1 MKYWSLLFLIVIG
14 TSCRVIPQGV
24 FADQKMGIAPDYSL
38 LANWAAHPDKADA
51 ADSIPNQPSANE
63 SDLPADIFF
72 IYPTTYIG
80 KKGENQW
87 NACIDD
93 ATLNARTDETAI
105 LFQASLFNQA
115 GRVFAPRYRQAHYQA
130 YFTRD
135 DSSATRAFKL
145 AYQDVDAAFSYYL
158 EHWNNGRPIIIA
170 SHSQGTTHAI
180 PLIRKYFDGKE
191 LQHQLVAA
199 YLVGMPVSRDDF
211 KFLPPCTT
219 PDQTGCI
226 CSWRTF
232 QTGYEAHFRHP
243 YLASRFA
250 PRPQTIVTNPLS
262 WTTDTLYVPRQE
274 NQGSLLFKFNE
285 VMPNLVDAQVVQD
298 MLWVTKPKFP
308 GSLFIRTKNYHIAD
322 YNFFYFNVRSNAAG
336 RVQAYLQENPGGASR
351 IGN

>member
-115 GRVFAPRYRQAHYQA
+115 GRVFAPRYRQAH
-130 YFTRD
+130 
-135 DSSATRAFKL
+135 
-145 AYQDVDAAFSYYL
+145 
-158 EHWNNGRPIIIA
+158 
-170 SHSQGTTHAI
+170 
-180 PLIRKYFDGKE
+180 
-191 LQHQLVAA
+191 
-199 YLVGMPVSRDDF
+199 
-211 KFLPPCTT
+211 
-219 PDQTGCI
+219 
-226 CSWRTF
+226 
-232 QTGYEAHFRHP
+232 
-243 YLASRFA
+243 
-250 PRPQTIVTNPLS
+250 
-262 WTTDTLYVPRQE
+262 
-274 NQGSLLFKFNE
+274 
-285 VMPNLVDAQVVQD
+285 
-298 MLWVTKPKFP
+298 
-308 GSLFIRTKNYHIAD
+308 
-322 YNFFYFNVRSNAAG
+322 
-336 RVQAYLQENPGGASR
+336 
-351 IGN
+351 